1 MLAYQYRLPA
11 TAPSHQFSPI
21 IWLLLSPSQHFPPS
35 PHPAYRQR
43 FPFIHSPVFPSSSP
57 HDHHWNNGDSL
68 RNFVPRW
75 GTLRSKL
82 LRSRAARHRPGDAV
96 AQTQKGRS
104 GLRRSHPKPTLRF
117 TVNPMS
123 GKAIFRISKLKSF
136 GAIAGAEHHNRRTR
150 TTLNADPDREQDNF
164 VFMGEVDRPL
174 EELARERIGGQTIRK
189 NAVLAIDVFIS
200 ASPEYFRPEE
210 PDRAGYWEGEKF
222 EAWLAANEAFLK
234 REFGERN
241 ILRAECH
248 LDESTPHIHAVVVP
262 LTKKGKLSYR
272 QLYGGK
278 RTELSELQDRAW
290 EAVADLGIE
299 RGLKGSQAQHR
310 EVQDW
315 YAEMQRPLEPDLD
328 METVRVQLAD
338 RTRLVQENEQL
349 KQQAA
354 AIAQTLEK
362 RNQEKQSLLQQ
373 NLLMQEQL
381 KASREETMQWRE
393 KYGQLVDPLRSVSLE
408 KVVEALCLESDHQA
422 RPTWRHEGH
431 QIRIN
436 GTQFYDWHETQM
448 RGGGGAI
455 DLVMHVNQADFKSAV
470 AWLHDRFGEA
480 VVKKAGSEHA
490 EMMAQER
497 GRPRFEPPTPA
508 PEHWA
513 EVRSYFVSQ
522 QLPGG
527 LIDALH
533 DQGLLYADE
542 ERNAVFLQRDFVT
555 KEVTGAY
562 RQSGD
567 QFSGTVLGSDRGRGR
582 FYWLRGGE
590 AEDRVQQVVVGQTP
604 MDVLAIGVML
614 PEPTVKT
621 MYLSADGLLPTEY
634 LQTFSHERVRV
645 GLNRDEMGWHLAQQA
660 REELPQVRQVQPSEA
675 DWVESL
681 QRERQAEIQRQLQ
694 RQQTKQDREWER

>member
-1 MLAYQYRLPA
+1 
-11 TAPSHQFSPI
+11 
-21 IWLLLSPSQHFPPS
+21 
-35 PHPAYRQR
+35 
-43 FPFIHSPVFPSSSP
+43 
-57 HDHHWNNGDSL
+57 
-68 RNFVPRW
+68 
-75 GTLRSKL
+75 
-82 LRSRAARHRPGDAV
+82 
-96 AQTQKGRS
+96 
-104 GLRRSHPKPTLRF
+104 
-117 TVNPMS
+117 MS
-123 GKAIFRISKLKSF
+123 GKAIFRMSKLKSF

-150 TTLNADPDREQDNF
+150 TTLNADPDRVQENF

-200 ASPEYFRPEE
+200 ASPEYFRPGE
-210 PDRAGYWEGEKF
+210 PDRAGYWEGDKF
-222 EAWLAANEAFLK
+222 EAWLEANEAFLK
-234 REFGERN
+234 REFGEQN

-262 LTKKGKLSYR
+262 LTEKGKLSYR

-290 EAVADLGIE
+290 SAVADLGIE

-315 YAEMQRPLEPDLD
+315 YAEMQRPLEPDLEL
-328 METVRVQLAD
+328 ETARVQLAD
-338 RTRLVQENEQL
+338 QARLIRENEQL

-354 AIAQTLEK
+354 AIAKTLEK

-381 KASREETMQWRE
+381 RATREEAVQWRE

-408 KVVEALCLESDHQA
+408 KVAETLCLESDHQL

-436 GTQFYDWHETQM
+436 GTQFYDWHESQM
-448 RGGGGAI
+448 KGGGGAI
-455 DLVMHVNQADFKSAV
+455 DLVMHVHQSDFKSAV
-470 AWLHDRFGEA
+470 AWLNDRFGEEM
-480 VVKKAGSEHA
+480 VQKAGSEHA
-490 EMMAQER
+490 KMMAQEG
-497 GRPRFEPPTPA
+497 GRPRFEPPVPA
-508 PEHWA
+508 PEYWA
-513 EVRSYFVSQ
+513 EVREYYVAQ

-533 DQGLLYADE
+533 GQGLLYADE
-542 ERNAVFLQRDFVT
+542 EGNAVFLQQDVQT

-562 RQSGD
+562 VQSGD
-567 QFSGTVLGSDRGRGR
+567 SFSGTVLGSDRGRGR

-590 AEDRVQQVVVGQTP
+590 PEDAVQRVVVGQTP
-604 MDVLAIGVML
+604 IDVLAIGVMQ
-614 PEPTVKT
+614 PEPKVKT
-621 MYLSADGLLPTEY
+621 MYVSADGSLPMDY
-634 LQTFSHERVRV
+634 LKSFSHKRVTIA
-645 GLNRDEMGWHLAQQA
+645 LNRDELGQRLGQQV
-660 REELPQVRQVQPSEA
+660 REELPQVRQVQSSEA

-681 QRERQAEIQRQLQ
+681 QRDRQAAIQRQLQ
-694 RQQTKQDREWER
+694 AQRP

>member
-1 MLAYQYRLPA
+1 
-11 TAPSHQFSPI
+11 
-21 IWLLLSPSQHFPPS
+21 
-35 PHPAYRQR
+35 
-43 FPFIHSPVFPSSSP
+43 
-57 HDHHWNNGDSL
+57 
-68 RNFVPRW
+68 
-75 GTLRSKL
+75 
-82 LRSRAARHRPGDAV
+82 
-96 AQTQKGRS
+96 
-104 GLRRSHPKPTLRF
+104 
-117 TVNPMS
+117 MS

-150 TTLNADPDREQDNF
+150 TTLNADPDRGQENF
-164 VFMGEVDRPL
+164 VFMGEANRPL
-174 EELARERIGGQTIRK
+174 EELAKERIGGQKIRK

-200 ASPEYFRPEE
+200 ASPEYFRPGE
-210 PDRAGYWEGEKF
+210 PDRAGYWEREKF
-222 EAWLAANEAFLK
+222 EAWLGANEAFLK
-234 REFGERN
+234 REFGEQN

-328 METVRVQLAD
+328 LETVRVQLAD
-338 RTRLVQENEQL
+338 RARLMRENEQL

-354 AIAQTLEK
+354 AIALTLEK
-362 RNQEKQSLLQQ
+362 RNQEMQSLLQQ
-373 NLLMQEQL
+373 DLLMRAEVIG
-381 KASREETMQWRE
+381 WRE
-393 KYGQLVDPLRSVSLE
+393 KYERLVDPLRSVSLE
-408 KVVEALCLESDHQA
+408 KVAEALCLESDHQA

-448 RGGGGAI
+448 KGGGGAI
-455 DLVMHVNQADFKSAV
+455 DLVMHVNQSDFKSAV
-470 AWLHDRFGEA
+470 AWLHNRFGEEM
-480 VVKKAGSEHA
+480 VKKAGSEHA
-490 EMMAQER
+490 EMMAQE
-497 GRPRFEPPTPA
+497 GGIPRFEPPVPA
-508 PEHWA
+508 PEYWA

-533 DQGLLYADE
+533 DQGLLYADDE
-542 ERNAVFLQRDFVT
+542 QNAVFLQRDFVT

-562 RQSGD
+562 VQSGD

-621 MYLSADGLLPTEY
+621 MYLSADGVLPMEY
-634 LQTFSHERVRV
+634 LKGFSPERVRV
-645 GLNRDEMGWHLAQQA
+645 GINRDEMGWHLAQQA
-660 REELPQVRQVQPSEA
+660 REELPEVRQVQSDEA

-681 QRERQAEIQRQLQ
+681 RVAQARSIQQQMKGRSQSRQL
-694 RQQTKQDREWER
+694 ER

>member
-1 MLAYQYRLPA
+1 M
-11 TAPSHQFSPI
+11 
-21 IWLLLSPSQHFPPS
+21 
-35 PHPAYRQR
+35 
-43 FPFIHSPVFPSSSP
+43 
-57 HDHHWNNGDSL
+57 
-68 RNFVPRW
+68 
-75 GTLRSKL
+75 
-82 LRSRAARHRPGDAV
+82 
-96 AQTQKGRS
+96 
-104 GLRRSHPKPTLRF
+104 
-117 TVNPMS
+117 VNPMS

-150 TTLNADPDREQDNF
+150 TTLNADPDRAQENF

-200 ASPEYFRPEE
+200 ASPEYFRPGES
-210 PDRAGYWEGEKF
+210 DRAGYWEQEKF
-222 EAWLAANEAFLK
+222 EAWLGANEAFLK
-234 REFGERN
+234 REFGEPN

-299 RGLKGSQAQHR
+299 RGLKGSQAKHR

-315 YAEMQRPLEPDLD
+315 YAEMQRPLAPDLD
-328 METVRVQLAD
+328 LETVRVQLAD
-338 RTRLVQENEQL
+338 RGRLVQENEQL

-354 AIAQTLEK
+354 AISLTLEK
-362 RNQEKQSLLQQ
+362 RNQEMQSLLQQ
-373 NLLMQEQL
+373 DLLMRAEV
-381 KASREETMQWRE
+381 SGWRE
-393 KYGQLVDPLRSVSLE
+393 KYEKLVDPLRSVSLE
-408 KVVEALCLESDHQA
+408 KVAEALCLESDHQA

-436 GTQFYDWHETQM
+436 GTQFYDWDEGQM
-448 RGGGGAI
+448 KGGGGAI
-455 DLVMHVNQADFKSAV
+455 DLVMHVNRSDFKSAV
-470 AWLHDRFGEA
+470 AWLSDRFGNE
-480 VVKKAGSEHA
+480 VVRMAGSEHA
-490 EMMAQER
+490 ERMAQEG
-497 GRPRFEPPTPA
+497 GRSRFEPPTPA

-513 EVRSYFVSQ
+513 EVRSYFVGQ

-533 DQGLLYADE
+533 DHGLLYADKE
-542 ERNAVFLQRDFVT
+542 GNAVFLQRDF
-555 KEVTGAY
+555 ESQEITGAY
-562 RQSGD
+562 VQSGD

-621 MYLSADGLLPTEY
+621 MYLSADGVLPTEY
-634 LQTFSHERVRV
+634 LQGFSHERVRV

-660 REELPQVRQVQPSEA
+660 REELSQVRQIQSSEA

-681 QRERQAEIQRQLQ
+681 QRDRLAEIQQQLQQQLQ
-694 RQQTKQDREWER
+694 RDRGWER